1 MSEETKENYKRI
13 FGDPLYP
20 ELHKPVR
27 KGRLITFEGVDGT
40 GKSTQLE
47 MLAARMR
54 EEGYG
59 VVVTKEPGSPVD
71 PTDLGS
77 AIRQILFHTVTTH
90 NMARGVADCLFL
102 ADHIQH
108 VAKVVEPAL
117 EKGLVVLSD
126 RYSDSEWAYAPIKK
140 TPGVILDAF
149 QEFYGPLPDITVL
162 FVASDVDAFLDR
174 ARQRRG
180 DNNKQAGKA
189 WAHTQDQI
197 RIQQE
202 YLERLVGQDRTI
214 VITVYPEQTPGQV
227 FQMVWEAVQD
237 KLQKPVEYI
246 EGEKSHVVAV
256 SDAVPQVE

>member
-1 MSEETKENYKRI
+1 M
-13 FGDPLYP
+13 
-20 ELHKPVR
+20 

-40 GKSTQLE
+40 GKTTQME
-47 MLAARMR
+47 MLGARMR

-77 AIRQILFHTVTTH
+77 AIRKVLFHTVTTH

-126 RYSDSEWAYAPIKK
+126 RYADSEWAYSTVKN
-140 TPGVILDAF
+140 TPGAILDAF
-149 QEFYGPLPDITVL
+149 QAFFGPIPDITVL
-162 FVASDVDAFLDR
+162 FVASDVDAFLER
-174 ARQRRG
+174 ARARRG
-180 DNNKQAGKA
+180 DNNKQAGKK
-189 WAHTQDQI
+189 WNDTQDQL

-202 YLERLVGQDRTI
+202 YLNRLVGQDRTI
-214 VITVYPEQTPGQV
+214 VITVYPDQTPGQV
-227 FQMVWEAVQD
+227 FEMVWEAIQD
-237 KLQKPVEYI
+237 RLQKPVEYI
-246 EGEKSHVVAV
+246 EGEQSHVVAV
-256 SDAVPQVE
+256 SDAVPQVD